1 LIETFTLHTP
11 KQNIMKTETNI
22 TARSIKHRLNEDHYQ
37 RVLEAKKHRTHE
49 EDARSITLQLHKQK
63 ELRTVKTVM
72 PCN

>member
-1 LIETFTLHTP
+1 
-11 KQNIMKTETNI
+11 MKKETNI
-22 TARSIKHRLNEDHYQ
+22 TARSINHRLHEEHYQ

-49 EDARSITLQLHKQK
+49 DDYHSISNQLMRLR

>member
-1 LIETFTLHTP
+1 
-11 KQNIMKTETNI
+11 MKTETNI
-22 TARSIKHRLNEDHYQ
+22 TARSIKHRLNEEHYQ

-49 EDARSITLQLHKQK
+49 QDAHSIASQLLRQK